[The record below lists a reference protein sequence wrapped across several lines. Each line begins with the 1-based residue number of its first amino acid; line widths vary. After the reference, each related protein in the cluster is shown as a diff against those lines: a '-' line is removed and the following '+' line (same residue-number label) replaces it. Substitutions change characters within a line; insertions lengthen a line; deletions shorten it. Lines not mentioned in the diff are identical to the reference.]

1 VTSPA
6 LTQCLGGVVPPI
18 STPLTPDGRVDQASL
33 LRLRRWLL
41 DGGVS
46 GIFALGSTGEASYLT
61 AAKRARV
68 VETLATAKESEAL
81 LVGVL
86 DTTTARVLEAIDD
99 LVDDRTDAIVA
110 TAPFYANVSSREVLR
125 HFELVASASPV
136 PVMAYNIPSNVG
148 YALSAALMG
157 QLLIEGAVVGIKD
170 SSPDLTAF
178 RQMATAVE
186 GMNPEPLLF
195 TGSDAL
201 LDCALDAGANGAV
214 PGLSNVAPELFV
226 QALATH
232 RSGDRIALRKIMQ
245 QLGNLVRL
253 YLPSEPDPGPNALGV
268 GAIKTALMLQGVI
281 EDDTLSAPMTPVS
294 EARRRYV
301 RSVLEQTGRLVPAG
315 V

>member
-1 VTSPA
+1 MKGTA
-6 LTQCLGGVVPPI
+6 LAHCRGGVVPPI
-18 STPLTPDGRVDQASL
+18 STPLGPDGRVDADSL
-33 LRLRRWLL
+33 RRLRTWLV
-41 DGGVS
+41 DGGVR

-61 AAKRARV
+61 ETSRRQV
-68 VETLATAKESEAL
+68 VETLAAVKGAEAL
-81 LVGVL
+81 LVGVV
-86 DTTTARVLEAIDD
+86 DTTTGRVLEAIEN
-99 LVDDRTDAIVA
+99 LVDDRVDAIVA

-178 RQMATAVE
+178 RQMTTAVE
-186 GMNPEPLLF
+186 GLNPEPLLF

-232 RSGDRIALRKIMQ
+232 RSGDRVGLRKIMQ

-301 RSVLEQTGRLVPAG
+301 RSVLEQAGRLVPAG